1 MDGDSIIMI
10 LIMIALTACSAFF
23 SATET
28 AYLSFNQAKMKT
40 LAASGDKRAQMV
52 LSLYNDYDRLITS
65 VLVGNNIVNISL
77 SSISTVLFIKFLGDM
92 GATVSTVIITVIVLI
107 FGEITPKTVSKDFAE
122 SFALSTVYAVKA
134 VILIFYPLSFIF
146 GLWQKLVDR
155 ISNPPGE
162 STVTEDEIITLVDE
176 AEEGGG
182 IDSDEGELIRSAIG
196 FNDVTAGEILTP
208 RSDVI
213 ALNREMPPD
222 EIAEIFMESGFSR
235 LPMCGDSLDDVL
247 GILHEKDF
255 LYSVIHKSDV
265 PAESLLTKPVFV
277 SKHIKIYDLL
287 KLLQDGNVIWRLCP
301 TNSVH
306 FAES

>member
-182 IDSDEGELIRSAIG
+182 IDSDEGDRKS
-196 FNDVTAGEILTP
+196 T
-208 RSDVI
+208 R
-213 ALNREMPPD
+213 LN
-222 EIAEIFMESGFSR
+222 SS
-235 LPMCGDSLDDVL
+235 
-247 GILHEKDF
+247 H
-255 LYSVIHKSDV
+255 
-265 PAESLLTKPVFV
+265 
-277 SKHIKIYDLL
+277 
-287 KLLQDGNVIWRLCP
+287 
-301 TNSVH
+301 
-306 FAES
+306 